1 MSLAVVHG
9 QFPEWSWMFGF
20 SIFDLHHVPGLEE
33 RKRLIQRLAQI
44 FDCDFPQLLRQYEDA
59 LPCASH
65 VLRQCAGISNSDAWR
80 ETVMEGTRRPMLAR
94 LLLRHTTLS
103 GSTTSGVE
111 HVHIKHQW
119 LFTKQRN
126 RLGETSENNELNICC
141 DFCHQEKDAII
152 EIAQQVWRTL
162 YSGPR
167 KRAKPNKN
175 RGEKRPRKETT
186 LASTEKR
193 QHIAIDVAKA
203 QHTVASSSSL
213 VAVQN
218 KACGMSADVWTEKM
232 TSEIDFNATKRL
244 EDRLQCLDKGLL
256 LADERQPL
264 DIALADGRRTHK
276 HELKRVRLNQAA
288 KKKTAHQMRAP
299 LTWPVGTAVMLTPTA
314 VENHIF
320 PLPRQ
325 VCLQSG
331 FHVVF
336 SAIQAAVV
344 VADAPG
350 DLPQKALWELV
361 LSGGTACSHR
371 AFVTKSGAS
380 FITFKPAI
388 ATGGSR
394 ARPRSVWVNKRFA
407 EEHRE
412 YYDALRMAL
421 RMPISVWRETT
432 RERFCDLTIRDARL
446 PQRQQRPLQQIDIVA
461 DSQAVYFLKSH
472 IYVPIRPAL
481 RLIGRLGGRK
491 RWVSK

>member
-1 MSLAVVHG
+1 M
-9 QFPEWSWMFGF
+9 
-20 SIFDLHHVPGLEE
+20 
-33 RKRLIQRLAQI
+33 
-44 FDCDFPQLLRQYEDA
+44 
-59 LPCASH
+59 
-65 VLRQCAGISNSDAWR
+65 
-80 ETVMEGTRRPMLAR
+80 
-94 LLLRHTTLS
+94 
-103 GSTTSGVE
+103 
-111 HVHIKHQW
+111 
-119 LFTKQRN
+119 
-126 RLGETSENNELNICC
+126 
-141 DFCHQEKDAII
+141 
-152 EIAQQVWRTL
+152 
-162 YSGPR
+162 
-167 KRAKPNKN
+167 
-175 RGEKRPRKETT
+175 T
-186 LASTEKR
+186 LASIEKR
-193 QHIAIDVAKA
+193 QHIAIDVAKN

-218 KACGMSADVWTEKM
+218 QACQMSADVWTEKM

-244 EDRLQCLDKGLL
+244 EDRLQSLDKGLL

-276 HELKRVRLNQAA
+276 HELKRVRMNQAA

-361 LSGGTACSHR
+361 LSGGTACNHR
-371 AFVTKSGAS
+371 AFVGKSGAS

-394 ARPRSVWVNKRFA
+394 ARPRSVWVNQRFA
-407 EEHRE
+407 DEHRE

-432 RERFCDLTIRDARL
+432 LERFCDLTIRDARL
-446 PQRQQRPLQQIDIVA
+446 PQRQQRPLQQIAIVA
-461 DSQAVYFLKSH
+461 DSQAVHFWK
-472 IYVPIRPAL
+472 
-481 RLIGRLGGRK
+481 
-491 RWVSK
+491 